1 MSQPV
6 AFVTGCSSGIG
17 RALADAFQRAGY
29 RVWASARKEDG
40 VRALAEAGF
49 QAVQLDVNDAAALA
63 RLAEEL
69 GVEAAGLDVLV
80 NNAGYGAMGP
90 LLDGGVEAMRRQFET
105 NVFAVVGVTRALFPL
120 LRRKSGLVVNVGSV
134 SGVLVTPFAGA
145 YCASKAAVHAL
156 SDALRLELAPF
167 GVEVLEV
174 QPGAIASNFGA
185 SASREMDSVV
195 DERSPWWPL
204 RRQIQARRG
213 IPGQSHVR
221 RRLRPPVARRRAA
234 PSAPA
239 AGAHRQWQPG
249 PAGAGPLATARP
261 AGAAAEEALR
271 SRHAPLK
278 PPGDTA
284 MGDRL
289 AVPIR
294 YYALA
299 GIAAAILLN
308 VLLRGVVRFG
318 GLPASL
324 LIAALVAGGLAWW
337 FARAQRRWPTWGERL
352 RLVALYGGVLGVLYL
367 LLVGLA
373 SLKGDPSPAALLIV
387 VLHYLCYPALLLVFF
402 SGRVYGFFLR

>member
-29 RVWASARKEDG
+29 RVWASARKEDD

-105 NVFAVVGVTRALFPL
+105 NVFAV
-120 LRRKSGLVVNVGSV
+120 VGSV

-204 RRQIQARRG
+204 RRQIQARAAASQDNPTSAEDFAR
-213 IPGQSHVR
+213 QLLAAVQR
-221 RRLRPPVARRRAA
+221 RPRPPLVRIGNGSRAL
-234 PSAPA
+234 P
-239 AGAHRQWQPG
+239 
-249 PAGAGPLATARP
+249 
-261 AGAAAEEALR
+261 
-271 SRHAPLK
+271 
-278 PPGDTA
+278 
-284 MGDRL
+284 
-289 AVPIR
+289 
-294 YYALA
+294 ALA
-299 GIAAAILLN
+299 RWLPRGLLER
-308 VLLRGVVRFG
+308 LLKKRFG
-318 GLPASL
+318 LD
-324 LIAALVAGGLAWW
+324 
-337 FARAQRRWPTWGERL
+337 TRL
-352 RLVALYGGVLGVLYL
+352 
-367 LLVGLA
+367 
-373 SLKGDPSPAALLIV
+373 
-387 VLHYLCYPALLLVFF
+387 
-402 SGRVYGFFLR
+402 